1 MEHLEEHPHAFL
13 TGNVVI
19 NVAVF
24 AEHDEELI
32 DLICQANDGEQ
43 SLCCCNL
50 GMVPRTGWTWDGTT
64 FIELVTENTDG
75 M

>member
-1 MEHLEEHPHAFL
+1 MKHVNEHLHAFL

-24 AEHDEELI
+24 NEHDEELI
-32 DLICQANDGEQ
+32 DFICKENGGEQ
-43 SLCCCNL
+43 FLCCCNL
-50 GMVPRTGWTWDGTT
+50 GMVPQIGWTWDGTT
-64 FIELVTENTDG
+64 FIEPVAENIDG